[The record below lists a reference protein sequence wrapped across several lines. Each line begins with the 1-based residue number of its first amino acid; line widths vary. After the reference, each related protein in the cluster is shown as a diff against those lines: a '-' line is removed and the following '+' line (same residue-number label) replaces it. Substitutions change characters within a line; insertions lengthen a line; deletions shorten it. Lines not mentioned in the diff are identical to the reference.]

1 MGAYLILFLIL
12 FPMASSVAVFPLRRR
27 SREYRNRFVQMVPA
41 VELAAA
47 ALLLLWPEAALEL
60 PGVCGLGLQLSTGS
74 LRSLLVLV
82 TAFLWA
88 MTGLNCPPYFA
99 SAEGLSLIHI

>member
-41 VELAAA
+41 GELAAA
-47 ALLLLWPEAALEL
+47 ALLLLWP
-60 PGVCGLGLQLSTGS
+60 
-74 LRSLLVLV
+74 
-82 TAFLWA
+82 
-88 MTGLNCPPYFA
+88 
-99 SAEGLSLIHI
+99 